1 MKIKYA
7 LVALAA
13 LALAALAALTIT
25 ALSDS
30 RSKVASARATPKWFT
45 DLDEAKAVAAKENK
59 PLLVDFT
66 GSDWCG
72 FCIKLHAEVFDK
84 PEFEEFAK
92 NYVLVE
98 LDFPTKKP
106 QPESE
111 KAKNKAIGA
120 KFAVSG
126 FPTILLLDAKTGE
139 AYGRVIGYSPGIGP
153 KAYLDKLSVFKNTAE
168 GRAKLLEESKQAAE
182 ASVKRSAQGAKV
194 RAALEAKDFDAVCKL
209 IDETFADAQGPRKA
223 VASFNKAMM
232 SQRIDPANK
241 ERALKWADQA
251 LAEAAGD
258 EKMVASMKSLRDRI
272 ANGTNLSQPTP
283 AAPKAGSQPAAEVKP
298 AAEAKKGG

>member
-1 MKIKYA
+1 MKTKHTLAAFLA
-7 LVALAA
+7 LMIAALPALAA
-13 LALAALAALTIT
+13 
-25 ALSDS
+25 
-30 RSKVASARATPKWFT
+30 PKWYT

-98 LDFPTKKP
+98 LDFPSKKP
-106 QPESE
+106 QPPEE
-111 KAKNKAIGA
+111 KAKNKATQA

-126 FPTILLLDAKTGE
+126 FPTVLLIDAKSGE
-139 AYGRVIGYSPGIGP
+139 AYGRQSGYGPGTGP
-153 KAYLDKLSVFKNTAE
+153 KAYIEKLSAFKNTAE
-168 GRAKLLEESKQAAE
+168 GRAALVSETKKASE
-182 ASVKRSAQGAKV
+182 ASAKRAAQGVKV

-209 IDETFADAQGPRKA
+209 VDEDYADAQGARKA
-223 VASFNKAMM
+223 VASINKALM
-232 SQRIDPANK
+232 SQRIDPTNK

-251 LAEAAGD
+251 ISEAAGD
-258 EKMVASMKSLRDRI
+258 EKMLASIKSMRDRI
-272 ANGTNLSQPTP
+272 AAGTNLSQPVPVKP
-283 AAPKAGSQPAAEVKP
+283 AAKPAAEVK
-298 AAEAKKGG
+298 KVDKGA

>member
-1 MKIKYA
+1 MKTKHTLAAFVA
-7 LVALAA
+7 LMIAALPALAA
-13 LALAALAALTIT
+13 
-25 ALSDS
+25 
-30 RSKVASARATPKWFT
+30 PKWYT

-98 LDFPTKKP
+98 LDFPSKKP
-106 QPESE
+106 QPPEE
-111 KAKNKAIGA
+111 KAKNKATQA

-126 FPTILLLDAKTGE
+126 FPTVLLIDAKSGE
-139 AYGRVIGYSPGIGP
+139 AYGRQSGYGPGTGP
-153 KAYLDKLSVFKNTAE
+153 KAYIEKLSAFKNTAE
-168 GRAKLLEESKQAAE
+168 GRAALVSETKKASE
-182 ASVKRSAQGAKV
+182 ASAKRAAQGVKV

-209 IDETFADAQGPRKA
+209 VDEDYADAQGARKA
-223 VASFNKAMM
+223 VASINKALM
-232 SQRIDPANK
+232 SQRIDPTNK

-251 LAEAAGD
+251 ISEAAGD
-258 EKMVASMKSLRDRI
+258 EKMLASIKSMRDRI
-272 ANGTNLSQPTP
+272 AAGTNLSQPVPVKP
-283 AAPKAGSQPAAEVKP
+283 AAKPAAEVK
-298 AAEAKKGG
+298 KVDKGA

>member
-1 MKIKYA
+1 MKTKHTLAAFVA
-7 LVALAA
+7 LMIAALPALAA
-13 LALAALAALTIT
+13 
-25 ALSDS
+25 
-30 RSKVASARATPKWFT
+30 PKWYT

-98 LDFPTKKP
+98 LDFPSKKP
-106 QPESE
+106 QPPEE
-111 KAKNKAIGA
+111 KAKNKATQA

-126 FPTILLLDAKTGE
+126 FPTVLLIDAKSGE
-139 AYGRVIGYSPGIGP
+139 AYGRQSGYGPGTGP
-153 KAYLDKLSVFKNTAE
+153 KAYIEKLLAFKNTAE
-168 GRAKLLEESKQAAE
+168 GRAALVSETKKASE
-182 ASVKRSAQGAKV
+182 ASAKRAAQGVKV

-209 IDETFADAQGPRKA
+209 VDEDYADAQGARKA
-223 VASFNKAMM
+223 VASINKALM
-232 SQRIDPANK
+232 SQRIDPTNK

-251 LAEAAGD
+251 ISEAAGD
-258 EKMVASMKSLRDRI
+258 EKMLASIKSMRDRI
-272 ANGTNLSQPTP
+272 AAGTNLSQPVPVKP
-283 AAPKAGSQPAAEVKP
+283 AAKPAAEVK
-298 AAEAKKGG
+298 KVDKGA